1 MSEKP
6 NVRLNVMSSIGSS
19 KVLSHSLKLGVG
31 CWKLVVGCSR
41 LCLAFLLT
49 AGSIIAG
56 PTYREALD
64 LYKSKQYPEARFA
77 FQQLTADEPANPKYR
92 YFLGMIALRRS
103 DYDEAIS
110 QLEQATELA
119 PDNSDYFA
127 ELGNAYGSAS
137 RKAGVLS
144 QISLAKKCRFALE
157 KAVELNPDSLDARN
171 GLISYYR
178 QAPGFLGGGMPKA
191 YAQAEEIRKR
201 DPIRGALILGQLY
214 VSERRFDEAFTVA
227 MEHVQLQPGSYL
239 AHYTMGRLAA
249 DSGQRLDAGE
259 KHLHHCL
266 ELTPAKDEPSHAA
279 VHWRLGNI
287 AERRRDSTAARAA
300 YETAL
305 KLDPAFKQAATSL
318 AKLKP

>member
-1 MSEKP
+1 MSF
-6 NVRLNVMSSIGSS
+6 RLPTLI
-19 KVLSHSLKLGVG
+19 
-31 CWKLVVGCSR
+31 
-41 LCLAFLLT
+41 FLLT
-49 AGSIIAG
+49 AASLSAA

-64 LYKSKQYPEARFA
+64 LYKAQKYPEARLA
-77 FQQLTADEPANPKYR
+77 FQQLAAEEPANPKYR
-92 YFLGMIALRRS
+92 YFLGMVALRRN
-103 DYDEAIS
+103 DFDEAIS
-110 QLEQATELA
+110 QLEQSTVLA
-119 PDNSDYFA
+119 PGNSDYFA
-127 ELGNAYGSAS
+127 ELGNAYGSAA

-144 QISLAKKCRFALE
+144 QLSLAKKCRLALE

-171 GLISYYR
+171 GLISFYR

-191 YAQAEEIRKR
+191 YVQAEEIRKR

-214 VSERRFDEAFTVA
+214 ASERRFDEAFTVA
-227 MEHVQLQPGSYL
+227 LEHVQLQPESYL

-249 DSGQRLDAGE
+249 ESGQRLDAGE

-287 AERRRDSTAARAA
+287 AERRRESAAARTA

-305 KLDPAFKQAATSL
+305 KLDPNFKQATASL